1 MLTFD
6 KDGCPI
12 GLGSTAQ
19 ALASTLG
26 SNPADG
32 GMAAD
37 TFATFNVLAI
47 VLAID
52 NNLLT
57 TGGPI
62 MGVWASTNK

>member
-6 KDGCPI
+6 KDGCPT

-26 SNPADG
+26 TNPADG
-32 GMAAD
+32 GAASD
-37 TFATFNVLAI
+37 TFASFNVLAI

-52 NNLLT
+52 TSLLDS
-57 TGGPI
+57 GGPI
-62 MGVWASTNK
+62 LGVWASTNK